1 VVKQDSFK
9 GGKGVYSVTIDEAK
23 GVTYAAVSDAIGSFT
38 LDQIEIVLIGDAEKT
53 DKGMMLTAR
62 GSKSKFS
69 LVNREKKKDEKE
81 APKVVEKIE
90 ELLKDGKTIKVTG
103 WLKAD
108 KDKNQ
113 VIHLESAEALKP

>member
-1 VVKQDSFK
+1 VKEVSFK
-9 GGKGVYSVTIDEAK
+9 GGKGVYAVAIDEAK
-23 GVTYAAVSDAIGSFT
+23 GVTLATVTDAVGSFT
-38 LDQIEIVLIGDAEKT
+38 LDQVEIVIVGDAEKS

-62 GSKSKFS
+62 GSKAKFS

-81 APKVVEKIE
+81 APKIVEKIE
-90 ELLKDGKTIKVTG
+90 EMLKDGKTIKVTG

-113 VIHLESAEALKP
+113 SIHLESAEALKP

>member
-1 VVKQDSFK
+1 MKEVSFK
-9 GGKGVYSVTIDEAK
+9 GGKGVYAVTIDEAK
-23 GVTYAAVSDAIGSFT
+23 GVTLATVSDAVGSFT
-38 LDQIEIVLIGDAEKT
+38 LDQVEIVLVGDAEKT

-62 GSKSKFS
+62 GSKAKFS
-69 LVNREKKKDEKE
+69 LANREKKKDEKE